1 MLRAE
6 GVYFGQTPSFRKN
19 GREASSATFLQSL
32 EFPHVRHLA
41 EHPIWTSTSMIKAH
55 FMDEHPIRTSTSM
68 KQRHFMDKH
77 PIRTSMSME
86 QRHFMDEEPIDDCL
100 ATPGCHREASRRGC
114 RGEVRPKHRQETGL
128 TPDTDSLAT

>member
-1 MLRAE
+1 MRSVGDASPCGAASEVLVGLVNRTEARPTAR
-6 GVYFGQTPSFRKN
+6 TPIRT
-19 GREASSATFLQSL
+19 SA
-32 EFPHVRHLA
+32 
-41 EHPIWTSTSMIKAH
+41 SMIKAH

-86 QRHFMDEEPIDDCL
+86 QRHFMDEKPIDDCL

-114 RGEVRPKHRQETGL
+114 RAEVRPKHRQETGL
-128 TPDTDSLAT
+128 TPVPDSLAT